1 MWEFP
6 QGREFQVAVTM
17 NKSPHLNMIDS
28 IDSTNIALENG
39 ASQKEIILPTITID
53 FQGLRSFRGG
63 QLK

>member
-17 NKSPHLNMIDS
+17 NKSPHLNM